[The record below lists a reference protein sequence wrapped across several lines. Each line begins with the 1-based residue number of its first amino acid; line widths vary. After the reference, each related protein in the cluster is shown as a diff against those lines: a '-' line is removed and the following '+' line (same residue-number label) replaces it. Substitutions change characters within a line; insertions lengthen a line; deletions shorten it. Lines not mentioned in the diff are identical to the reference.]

1 MFVDASALVGILNN
15 EPEAPALLKAIEAQ
29 ATRYTSPVAIF
40 EATGAIMRERKASAT
55 EAGAIIKE
63 LLTILAIKVMH
74 ITESIGFDATLAFE
88 RYGKGRHPAALN
100 MGDCFSYACA
110 QAYRVPL
117 LYKGNDFPQT
127 DLA

>member
-1 MFVDASALVGILNN
+1 MFVDAPALVGILNN

-40 EATGAIMRERKASAT
+40 EATAAIMRERKASAT

-63 LLTILAIKVMH
+63 LLAILAIKVMH

-110 QAYRVPL
+110 KAYRVPL

>member
-1 MFVDASALVGILNN
+1 
-15 EPEAPALLKAIEAQ
+15 
-29 ATRYTSPVAIF
+29 
-40 EATGAIMRERKASAT
+40 MRERKASAT

-63 LLTILAIKVMH
+63 LLAILAIKVMH

-110 QAYRVPL
+110 KAYRVPL

>member
-29 ATRYTSPVAIF
+29 SACYTSPVAIF
-40 EATGAIMRERKASAT
+40 EATAAIMRERKANAS

-63 LLTILAIKVMH
+63 LLTILAVKVMH
-74 ITESIGFDATLAFE
+74 VTESIGFDATLAFE
-88 RYGKGRHPAALN
+88 QYGKGRHPAALN

-110 QAYRVPL
+110 KAYRVPL
-117 LYKGNDFPQT
+117 LYKGNDFAKT

>member
-40 EATGAIMRERKASAT
+40 EATAAIMRERKASAT
-55 EAGAIIKE
+55 AAGAIIKE
-63 LLTILAIKVMH
+63 LLAILAIKVMH

-110 QAYRVPL
+110 KAYRVPL

>member
-1 MFVDASALVGILNN
+1 MFVDASALVGILNS
-15 EPEAPALLKAIEAQ
+15 EPEAPALLKALEAQ
-29 ATRYTSPVAIF
+29 AALYTSPVALF
-40 EATGAIMRERKASAT
+40 EATAAIMRERKANAS

-63 LLTILAIKVMH
+63 LLTILGVKVMH

-88 RYGKGRHPAALN
+88 QYGKGRHPAALN

-110 QAYRVPL
+110 KAYRVPL

>member
-40 EATGAIMRERKASAT
+40 EATAAIMRERRANAT

-110 QAYRVPL
+110 KAYRVPL
-117 LYKGNDFPQT
+117 LYKGNDFSQT